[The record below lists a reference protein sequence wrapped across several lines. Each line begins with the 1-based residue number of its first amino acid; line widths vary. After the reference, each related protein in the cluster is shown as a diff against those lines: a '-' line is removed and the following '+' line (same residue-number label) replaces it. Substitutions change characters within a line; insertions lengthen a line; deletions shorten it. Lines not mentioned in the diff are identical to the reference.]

1 MRKFFA
7 KAMEWVNSE
16 TWTGHEKKIISIK
29 QYPSWATPYSPIVMS
44 LGKDLYPHAV
54 AIATGMITN
63 IRAQL
68 CQVIPR
74 FPSQRGT
81 SNSQLWSSCQCQLG
95 ALACG
100 YPGKRVLYSQRV
112 KNDAKPHGIL
122 DIHLHSR
129 KSLPETLAW
138 LIHVSTKTFK
148 PIGTWGLAQWPAAG
162 PHPGSPQPPQW
173 NEHFAVTPYGMRNS
187 IKIWHLGDSLDMSS
201 LPPCRTSS
209 YSSSGCCAL
218 VSSTGQ
224 VLEQREKILGCSQ
237 PSCAEAEC
245 LWRWI
250 HGQPLCLQRVEPS
263 TLLAELLCV

>member
-148 PIGTWGLAQWPAAG
+148 PIGT
-162 PHPGSPQPPQW
+162 
-173 NEHFAVTPYGMRNS
+173 
-187 IKIWHLGDSLDMSS
+187 
-201 LPPCRTSS
+201 
-209 YSSSGCCAL
+209 
-218 VSSTGQ
+218 
-224 VLEQREKILGCSQ
+224 
-237 PSCAEAEC
+237 
-245 LWRWI
+245 
-250 HGQPLCLQRVEPS
+250 
-263 TLLAELLCV
+263 